1 MKTTHKLREP
11 VKRLP
16 QKRSNTQGVRPFVLV
31 KAFTFS
37 SLIVMLTAT
46 IVIAALNAHW
56 VRNILLEKNKEYNS
70 LLVENLNH
78 QIFLRFVA
86 PVVFQHGE
94 IKLREKDQ
102 HELLDAVIKSTLHS
116 FHVEMVNIYGTDN
129 VIGYSFD
136 KTQIGKKNAGGVH
149 YEKAMK
155 NQTTSKL
162 VQKGS
167 FLELMFWFPQETKI
181 ITFAPLIQE
190 VAFSRSG
197 KRMVIGVIE
206 VVRDISS
213 DYQKVFK
220 LQGLIV
226 ASCIIIMGIL
236 FLILRFVVK
245 HGENIIET
253 RAEERLRLEEKLRRA
268 EHLSAIGGMTAGVS
282 HEIRNP
288 LGIIKSSAQLL
299 KKKMTKLDP
308 DSKIPDIIVE
318 ESTRLNHII
327 TDFLDFAKPKVP
339 DLRPCS
345 LDEVIEKNLTFLAS
359 QIKEAKIHIKKD
371 YQKNIPEILADTA
384 MLYQSFLNILL
395 NSFQALQENGTITIS
410 TWSDPVMVHIC
421 FTDNG
426 EGISQDVLKKIWTPF
441 FTTKDTGTGL
451 GLGIVK
457 NIIEAHKGSIH
468 VSNGKPSGTKV
479 EIALPI

>member
-1 MKTTHKLREP
+1 
-11 VKRLP
+11 VKKIP
-16 QKRSNTQGVRPFVLV
+16 QKKIPPQGVRPFVLV
-31 KAFTFS
+31 KAFTFA
-37 SLIVMLTAT
+37 SLVVMLVAT

-86 PVVFQHGE
+86 PVVFKHGE
-94 IKLREKDQ
+94 IKLRQKDQ
-102 HELLDAVIKSTLHS
+102 HQLLDTVIKSTLHS
-116 FHVEMVNIYGTDN
+116 FHVDMVNIYGTDN

-136 KTQIGKKNAGGVH
+136 ENKIGKENAGGVH

-155 NQTTSKL
+155 NQATSKL
-162 VQKGS
+162 IQKGN
-167 FLELMFWFPQETKI
+167 FLELLFWFPQETKI
-181 ITFAPLIQE
+181 ITVAPLIPEAQF
-190 VAFSRSG
+190 ARSG
-197 KRMVIGVIE
+197 ERMVIGVIE
-206 VVRDISS
+206 IIRDISD

-226 ASCIIIMGIL
+226 ISCIIIMGIL
-236 FLILRFVVK
+236 FFILRFVVNR
-245 HGENIIET
+245 GEKIIER
-253 RAEERLRLEEKLRRA
+253 RAEERLRLEEKLRQA

-299 KKKMTKLDP
+299 KKKMAKLDP

-327 TDFLDFAKPKVP
+327 TDFLDFAKPKLP
-339 DLRPCS
+339 DFRPCN
-345 LDEVIEKNLTFLAS
+345 LDEVIEKNLAFLTS
-359 QIKEAKIHIKKD
+359 QIEETNINIITN
-371 YQKNIPEILADTA
+371 YQNDMPQIMADTA

-395 NSFQALQENGTITIS
+395 NAFHALKENGTITIS
-410 TWSDPVMVHIC
+410 TWSEPDLVHVC

-426 EGISQDVLKKIWTPF
+426 EGISEEVLKKIWTPF

-457 NIIEAHKGSIH
+457 NIIEAHKGQIYI
-468 VSNGKPSGTKV
+468 SNALPSGTKID
-479 EIALPI
+479 IALPI

>member
-1 MKTTHKLREP
+1 
-11 VKRLP
+11 VKNLSKKESTP
-16 QKRSNTQGVRPFVLV
+16 QGVRPFVLV

-56 VRNILLEKNKEYNS
+56 VRNILLEKNKQYNS

-86 PVVFQHGE
+86 PVVYQHGE
-94 IKLREKDQ
+94 IKLRESAQ
-102 HELLDAVIKSTLHS
+102 HLLLDTVIKSTLHS

-129 VIGYSFD
+129 IIGYSFD
-136 KTQIGKKNAGGVH
+136 KNQIGKKNAGGVH

-155 NQTTSKL
+155 NQATSKL
-162 VQKGS
+162 IQKGN
-167 FLELMFWFPQETKI
+167 FLELMFWFPKETKI

-190 VAFSRSG
+190 VEFSRSG

-206 VVRDISS
+206 VIRDISD
-213 DYQKVFK
+213 DYQDVVR

-226 ASCIIIMGIL
+226 ATCSIIMGIL

-245 HGENIIET
+245 HGERIIER

-299 KKKMTKLDP
+299 KKKMAKLDP
-308 DSKIPDIIVE
+308 DNNIPDIIVE

-339 DLRPCS
+339 DLRPCII
-345 LDEVIEKNLTFLAS
+345 DEVIEKNLVFLAT
-359 QIKEAKIHIKKD
+359 QIQDSKINVITQ
-371 YQKNIPEILADTA
+371 YQKNIPEIMADTA

-395 NSFQALQENGTITIS
+395 NSFHALKENGTITIA
-410 TWSDPVMVHIC
+410 TWSDTACVHIC
-421 FTDNG
+421 FTDTG
-426 EGISQDVLKKIWTPF
+426 GGINDDLLKKIWTPF

-457 NIIEAHKGSIH
+457 NIIEAHKGQIQI
-468 VSNGKPSGTKV
+468 SNATPLGTKV
-479 EIALPI
+479 EITLPIQES

>member
-1 MKTTHKLREP
+1 
-11 VKRLP
+11 VKNIP
-16 QKRSNTQGVRPFVLV
+16 KKESSPQGVRPFVLV

-86 PVVFQHGE
+86 PVVYQHGE
-94 IKLREKDQ
+94 IKLRENAQ
-102 HELLDAVIKSTLHS
+102 HMLLDTVIKSTLHS

-129 VIGYSFD
+129 IIGYSFD
-136 KTQIGKKNAGGVH
+136 ENQIGKKNAGGVH

-155 NQTTSKL
+155 NQASSKL
-162 VQKGS
+162 IQKGS
-167 FLELMFWFPQETKI
+167 FLELMFWFPKETKI

-190 VAFSRSG
+190 VEFSRSG

-206 VVRDISS
+206 VIRDISD
-213 DYQKVFK
+213 DYQDVVR
-220 LQGLIV
+220 LQVLIV
-226 ASCIIIMGIL
+226 ATCSIIMGIL

-245 HGENIIET
+245 QGEKIIEA
-253 RAEERLRLEEKLRRA
+253 RAEERLRLEEKLSRA

-299 KKKMTKLDP
+299 KKKMAKLDP
-308 DSKIPDIIVE
+308 DSNIPDIIVE

-339 DLRPCS
+339 DLRPCII
-345 LDEVIEKNLTFLAS
+345 DEVIEKNLIFLAS
-359 QIKEAKIHIKKD
+359 QIQEAKIHIKTQ
-371 YQKNIPEILADTA
+371 YQENIPEIMADTA

-395 NSFQALQENGTITIS
+395 NSFHALKKNGTITIA
-410 TWSDPVMVHIC
+410 TWSDPDFVHIC
-421 FTDNG
+421 FTDTG
-426 EGISQDVLKKIWTPF
+426 DGISENVLNKIWIPF

-451 GLGIVK
+451 GLGIVR
-457 NIIEAHKGSIH
+457 NIIEAHKGQIH
-468 VSNGKPSGTKV
+468 ISNAKPLGTKV
-479 EIALPI
+479 VITLPIQESY